1 MKRDS
6 DILGLSDVT
15 PERNL
20 EQTDNSS
27 FTSSSSSERDRRRRR
42 MSEGADELTPE
53 ASTPSRTPGATGID
67 MGSGGEGTDI
77 E

>member
-6 DILGLSDVT
+6 DILGLSDVV
-15 PERNL
+15 PERNI
-20 EQTDNSS
+20 EQTDNPSY
-27 FTSSSSSERDRRRRR
+27 SSSSSERDRRRRR

-53 ASTPSRTPGATGID
+53 SPAPTRSSGATSID
-67 MGSGGEGTDI
+67 MGSGGEGTDL

>member
-6 DILGLSDVT
+6 DILGLSDVV
-15 PERNL
+15 PERNI
-20 EQTDNSS
+20 EQTDNPSY
-27 FTSSSSSERDRRRRR
+27 SSSSERDRRRRR

-53 ASTPSRTPGATGID
+53 SPAPSRSPGATSID

>member
-6 DILGLSDVT
+6 DILGLSDVV

-20 EQTDNSS
+20 EHSDNPSYT
-27 FTSSSSSERDRRRRR
+27 TSPSSERDRRRRR

-53 ASTPSRTPGATGID
+53 SPAPSRTSGATSID
-67 MGSGGEGTDI
+67 MGSGGEGTDL